1 VGLIYSPLEK
11 TTVKLLYGTA
21 FRAPNAY
28 ELYYSSL
35 PNIPN
40 PKLRPET
47 VQDIELVAEQYF
59 GNHLR
64 VTGDIFQNRAHS
76 LIGDETNAD
85 GSIQFQNSGSAVAR
99 GFETDL
105 EGKWSA
111 GINTRLSYTFQTV
124 HDRQTG
130 NILVDSP
137 RHMAKFNFIVPLVK
151 NRLFAGL
158 DVLYNS
164 SRITLAGQKT
174 SGFVLPNATLV
185 GLPLGKGLELSA
197 SIYNL
202 FDTKYGY
209 PGGEENSQDI
219 LYQDGRIF
227 GLKLTYTFWPWH
239 GHSK

>member
-1 VGLIYSPLEK
+1 
-11 TTVKLLYGTA
+11 
-21 FRAPNAY
+21 
-28 ELYYSSL
+28 
-35 PNIPN
+35 
-40 PKLRPET
+40 
-47 VQDIELVAEQYF
+47 
-59 GNHLR
+59 
-64 VTGDIFQNRAHS
+64 
-76 LIGDETNAD
+76 
-85 GSIQFQNSGSAVAR
+85 
-99 GFETDL
+99 
-105 EGKWSA
+105 
-111 GINTRLSYTFQTV
+111 
-124 HDRQTG
+124 
-130 NILVDSP
+130 
-137 RHMAKFNFIVPLVK
+137 MAKFNFIVPLVK